1 MSMNDPFIFDEVL
14 HPHIHQDESTSVREP
29 EEEHPLHDDLPD
41 RESRL
46 ARFDEQ
52 VLVMIA
58 ITAAPARWLWKKARR
73 SAFEAA
79 MQQVKFYLGPSQC
92 VNCPEHNCEFS
103 MYCRFLQQLL
113 RL

>member
-1 MSMNDPFIFDEVL
+1 MSKNDPFVFEEFA
-14 HPHIHQDESTSVREP
+14 HPRFYEEDNTVARTP
-29 EEEHPLHDDLPD
+29 EEKRLPPGDLPD

-73 SAFEAA
+73 SAFEAE
-79 MQQVKFYLGPSQC
+79 FYLGPSQC